1 VVALLH
7 IVLINANH
15 VNLNGSRSFRVAEM
29 VQCSVEIAGN
39 TKEAIV
45 DNNGLNKGMS
55 GRPIRRRELHKKG
68 AQRERARRW
77 WVS

>member
-39 TKEAIV
+39 TKEAV
-45 DNNGLNKGMS
+45 DNNGLKECRVAPYVGES
-55 GRPIRRRELHKKG
+55 FIRRGLRGKELEGGGSHD
-68 AQRERARRW
+68 A
-77 WVS
+77 